1 MTGMPALSSAS
12 GTRGLDVSAM
22 KAACLSGAASSSGLS
37 SEAMHFA
44 KAFASIGQTFVGAA
58 CPPLMLMAMR
68 PGSDLSLDGLAAN
81 QDPDREGEKARTHSR
96 RRSR

>member
-58 CPPLMLMAMR
+58 CPPLMAMR
-68 PGSDLSLDGLAAN
+68 PRSDLSLDGLAAN